1 MEHYWD
7 HILLAMFTSFKHGM
21 GVNNSTTVRKQS
33 KEVNGNNPKTS
44 IPTIRIIQSKYRFHL
59 KR

>member
-21 GVNNSTTVRKQS
+21 GVNNSTTVRNKS
-33 KEVNGNNPKTS
+33 KKVKVK
-44 IPTIRIIQSKYRFHL
+44 SKKIYIEYSAGL
-59 KR
+59 I